1 MMPFSSK
8 AQEIHDYIAGSGRT
22 EHRIGVARTMAQQT
36 AEHRLGRHYSR
47 DVHALR
53 DRLQAELSDAIKN
66 THDHHWEEIA
76 HWLVYEA
83 KLS

>member
-1 MMPFSSK
+1 MPFSSK

-22 EHRIGVARTMAQQT
+22 EHWIGVARTMA
-36 AEHRLGRHYSR
+36 EHGGQHRAGRHYSR

-53 DRLQAELSDAIKN
+53 DRLQAELSHAVKDA
-66 THDHHWEEIA
+66 HDHHWEEIA

-83 KLS
+83 KTS

>member
-1 MMPFSSK
+1 MPFSPK
-8 AQEIHDYIAGSGRT
+8 AQEIYDHIVRSGKT
-22 EHRIGVARTMAQQT
+22 AYWTDVARTVS
-36 AEHRLGRHYSR
+36 EHRCQHRPGRHDSG

-53 DRLQAELSDAIKN
+53 DRLQAELSYAVKN

-83 KLS
+83 KMS

>member
-1 MMPFSSK
+1 MPFSPK
-8 AQEIHDYIAGSGRT
+8 AQEIYDYIVHSHQT
-22 EHRIGVARTMAQQT
+22 DYWTDVARTMA
-36 AEHRLGRHYSR
+36 EHRCQHRPGRHYSG

-53 DRLQAELSDAIKN
+53 DRLQAELSHAVKN

-83 KLS
+83 KLG